1 MLQSTE
7 DRLKLKQEETLRRLC
22 HHPVHADVNWEG
34 VVHYIVHYM
43 VHHIVRYIVHADVNW
58 EGVVRRRSTLLSTR
72 T

>member
-34 VVHYIVHYM
+34 VV
-43 VHHIVRYIVHADVNW
+43 
-58 EGVVRRRSTLLSTR
+58 RRRSTLLSTR